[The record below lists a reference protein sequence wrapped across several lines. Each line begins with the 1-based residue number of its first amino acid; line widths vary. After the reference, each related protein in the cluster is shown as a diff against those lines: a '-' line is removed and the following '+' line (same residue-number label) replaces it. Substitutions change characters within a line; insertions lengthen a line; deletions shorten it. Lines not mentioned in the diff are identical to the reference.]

1 MAGNASSKNKAVQQ
15 NPDHPHNRSRQE
27 SFVSLSIQAR
37 SSAKGPF
44 SIIDFTLVFQLEFL
58 LALKGHHNFYLVIN
72 LRGNIF
78 DFVSIDIDCAE
89 EWRWKNFIEIRF

>member
-37 SSAKGPF
+37 SSVFSRTKGSVAVFRFRFHAKAK
-44 SIIDFTLVFQLEFL
+44 VL
-58 LALKGHHNFYLVIN
+58 LALKWLCNLKFIKYTVKFHIRGDKVLINF
-72 LRGNIF
+72 
-78 DFVSIDIDCAE
+78 
-89 EWRWKNFIEIRF
+89 